1 MKLVKKKFKLEKELK
16 LNTLVCAI
24 VKTIGLLVGIVLLA
38 CCMAGCMYWVVKN
51 FSFLDIMK
59 FFGWVWLLYF
69 LAFTL
74 YLHFLHM
81 YNSCKK
87 SNQKKLQ
94 QM

>member
-16 LNTLVCAI
+16 LNILVCAI

-38 CCMAGCMYWVVKN
+38 CCMAGCMYWVLQN

-59 FFGWVWLLYF
+59 FFGWVWLLFF
-69 LAFTL
+69 LAFVL

-87 SNQKKLQ
+87 SNKKKLQ